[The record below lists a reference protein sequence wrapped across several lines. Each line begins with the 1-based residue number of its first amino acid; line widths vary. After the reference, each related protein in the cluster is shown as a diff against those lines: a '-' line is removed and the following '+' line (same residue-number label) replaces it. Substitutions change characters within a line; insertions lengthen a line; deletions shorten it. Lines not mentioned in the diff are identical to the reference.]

1 MSNSTLN
8 LNIIPHIPD
17 IDNGDNISDILI
29 SVLNKSSMCLEE
41 FDVICI
47 AHKIFSKAEGCIIN
61 LKEISPSRKAIEI
74 GKSLN
79 KDPRKVQVV
88 LQESN
93 DIIRSFK
100 REEQNE
106 GTLICQHK
114 LGFICANAGVDE
126 SNIAGQETV
135 ITVPKNPDLSV
146 QVLRDKLKNYFDL
159 KNLGIVM
166 SDTFGR
172 PWRIGQVNVAIG
184 VAGLPATK
192 KEQGTTDAWGNQLY
206 VTEPAFC
213 DEIATS
219 SGLLMS
225 KAGKCPAILLR
236 GLSWSGKYGSAN
248 DILRKQNEDMFR

>member
-1 MSNSTLN
+1 M
-8 LNIIPHIPD
+8 
-17 IDNGDNISDILI
+17 
-29 SVLNKSSMCLEE
+29 
-41 FDVICI
+41 
-47 AHKIFSKAEGCIIN
+47 
-61 LKEISPSRKAIEI
+61 
-74 GKSLN
+74 
-79 KDPRKVQVV
+79 
-88 LQESN
+88 
-93 DIIRSFK
+93 
-100 REEQNE
+100 
-106 GTLICQHK
+106 
-114 LGFICANAGVDE
+114 
-126 SNIAGQETV
+126 
-135 ITVPKNPDLSV
+135 
-146 QVLRDKLKNYFDL
+146 QVLRDKLKNYFNLD
-159 KNLGIVM
+159 NLGIVM

-213 DEIATS
+213 DEIAAS

>member
-1 MSNSTLN
+1 MSNLKLN

-17 IDNGDNISDILI
+17 IDKGDDICGILI
-29 SVLNKSSMCLEE
+29 SALNKSSMCLKE

-47 AHKIFSKAEGCIIN
+47 AHKIFSKAEGCLIS
-61 LKEISPSRKAIEI
+61 LKEVSPSRKAIEI

-79 KDPRKVQVV
+79 KDPRKVEVV
-88 LQESN
+88 LKESIN
-93 DIIRSFK
+93 VIRSFK
-100 REEQNE
+100 RAEQNE
-106 GTLICQHK
+106 GTLICQHR

-126 SNIAGQETV
+126 SNIADQETV

-146 QVLRDKLKNYFDL
+146 KVLRDKLKDYFDL
-159 KNLGIVM
+159 ENLGIVM

-192 KEQGTTDAWGNQLY
+192 KEQRTRDAWGNQLY

-213 DEIATS
+213 DEIAAS

-236 GLSWSGKYGSAN
+236 GLSWSENHGSAK
-248 DILRKQNEDMFR
+248 DILRRQEEDMFR

>member
-1 MSNSTLN
+1 MSDSTIN
-8 LNIIPHIPD
+8 LNIIPNIPD
-17 IDNGDNISDILI
+17 IYKGDDISGILI
-29 SVLNKSSMCLEE
+29 SALNKSSMCLKE

-47 AHKIFSKAEGCIIN
+47 AHKIFSKAEGCIIK
-61 LKEISPSRKAIEI
+61 LKEISPSVKAIEL

-79 KDPRKVQVV
+79 KDPRKVEVV

-93 DIIRSFK
+93 NIIRSFK

-126 SNIAGQETV
+126 SNIEGQETV

-146 QVLRDKLKNYFDL
+146 QVLRDNLKNHFDVE
-159 KNLGIVM
+159 NLGIVM

-184 VAGLPATK
+184 VSGLPATK
-192 KEQGTTDAWGNQLY
+192 KKTGNQRCLG
-206 VTEPAFC
+206 
-213 DEIATS
+213 TS
-219 SGLLMS
+219 IIRDRTSFL
-225 KAGKCPAILLR
+225 
-236 GLSWSGKYGSAN
+236 
-248 DILRKQNEDMFR
+248 

>member
-1 MSNSTLN
+1 MSNSTIN
-8 LNIIPHIPD
+8 LNIIPNIPD
-17 IDNGDNISDILI
+17 IYKGDDISGILI
-29 SVLNKSSMCLEE
+29 SALNKSSMFLKE

-47 AHKIFSKAEGCIIN
+47 AHKIFSKAEGCIIK
-61 LKEISPSRKAIEI
+61 LKEISPSGKAIEL

-79 KDPRKVQVV
+79 KDPRKVEVV

-93 DIIRSFK
+93 NIIRSFK

-126 SNIAGQETV
+126 SNIEGQETV

-146 QVLRDKLKNYFDL
+146 QVLRDNLKNHFDVE
-159 KNLGIVM
+159 NLGIVM

-184 VAGLPATK
+184 VSGLPATK
-192 KEQGTTDAWGNQLY
+192 KNRELGMLG
-206 VTEPAFC
+206 
-213 DEIATS
+213 EINYT
-219 SGLLMS
+219 
-225 KAGKCPAILLR
+225 
-236 GLSWSGKYGSAN
+236 
-248 DILRKQNEDMFR
+248 

>member
-8 LNIIPHIPD
+8 LNVIPHIPD

-29 SVLNKSSMCLEE
+29 SVLNKSSICLKE

-61 LKEISPSRKAIEI
+61 LKEISPSRKAIEL
-74 GKSLN
+74 GESLN
-79 KDPRKVQVV
+79 KDPRKVEVV

-93 DIIRSFK
+93 NIIRSFK

-135 ITVPKNPDLSV
+135 LTVPKNPDLSV

-159 KNLGIVM
+159 ENLGIVM

-172 PWRIGQVNVAIG
+172 PWRIGRSMSLLVSQEYQRQ
-184 VAGLPATK
+184 K
-192 KEQGTTDAWGNQLY
+192 KSRELQTLG
-206 VTEPAFC
+206 
-213 DEIATS
+213 EINCT
-219 SGLLMS
+219 
-225 KAGKCPAILLR
+225 
-236 GLSWSGKYGSAN
+236 
-248 DILRKQNEDMFR
+248 